1 MILLKQILSDL
12 KRQWLFLL
20 LVVVAV
26 SLMIWANSHWSEYI
40 LKCPWVSIA
49 VLTLLLWLAIAVC
62 RSLTNIYNLRKNE
75 AGITWCQISI
85 LLAIGLWIIGFALI
99 FNVKSYPG
107 IAAAIGIMGSVMS
120 WIFQD
125 TIKGV
130 AAFIHLRLNNLLR
143 IDDWIQVPSR
153 NVDGVVKRVTL
164 TTVTIYNWDTT
175 TSSIPTSVLHSEH
188 FKNLKNMM
196 DGKTYGRKMSKSFIM
211 DTGWFHA
218 MNQEDVEELKK
229 KGDVLQYLPESSIQE
244 NVTNAQLFRLY
255 LFYWLMNHP
264 HVSQL
269 PRLIVRWQ
277 DPKESGMPLEVYV
290 FITDSSL
297 PAYEWQQS
305 QIIEHILE
313 AMEWFGLRL
322 YQSPSAYDV
331 SNSNVFLTDK
341 PATYRMEE

>member
-26 SLMIWANSHWSEYI
+26 SLMIWANSHWSDYI

-85 LLAIGLWIIGFALI
+85 LLAIGLWIIGFVLI
-99 FNVKSYPG
+99 FDIKSQPRF
-107 IAAAIGIMGSVMS
+107 AAAIGIMGSVMT

-153 NVDGVVKRVTL
+153 NVDGVVKRATL

-211 DTGWFHA
+211 DTGWFHV

-277 DPKESGMPLEVYV
+277 DPNESGMPLEVYV